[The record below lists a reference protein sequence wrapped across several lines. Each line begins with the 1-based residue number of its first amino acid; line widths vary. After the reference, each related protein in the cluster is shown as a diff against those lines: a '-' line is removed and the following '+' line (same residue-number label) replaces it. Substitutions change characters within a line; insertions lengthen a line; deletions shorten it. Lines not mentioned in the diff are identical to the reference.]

1 MKIQIKNISIKW
13 QLMAICIFLVTV
25 PVLTLGT
32 LSYQNT
38 QTETFNQIQQR
49 LEQQALQVKMLVKS
63 TYQEI
68 QDNKASS
75 DLLAKDIVGS
85 QAEALSKFLTAW
97 NGSVKELNDI
107 IGSIKVGETGYIWV
121 LDYDGKVIVS
131 KDRESIGKS
140 LWNTRDADGNFIMQE
155 AISTAR
161 NLSDNQIAYQ
171 VYPWKNA
178 GEDHARN
185 KIAALLHDTA
195 RKRVIGISVYFDEL
209 VDANYAENK
218 INELKNELAEV
229 VVGKSGYIFIL
240 DEKGNYVLSY
250 KRERDGENIWDAKD
264 ASGAYFIREIVKKAT
279 PLGDS
284 DTATTYYPWQNTGE
298 SESRMKLASYTYFP
312 EWNWVIAPSA
322 YQEDFLDGLKEIFKL
337 TIIIIILA
345 ILVGSIVAY
354 LFTYSL
360 TSKIKSL
367 VSKLQK
373 VSLGDLQIDEE
384 EDPGTNEIGIMTG
397 ALDKMVG
404 NLKGTA
410 MMAEEIAQGDLT
422 VKVNVLSDKD
432 ILGKSLAA
440 MVEKLGR
447 VVSDVK
453 VAADNVASGSQQL
466 SSSSEEM
473 SQGATEQASSAEE
486 ASSSVEEMASNIR
499 QNADN
504 AHQTEKIAI
513 KSASDAKEGG
523 TAVNETLAAMKEIA
537 EKITIIE
544 EIARSTDLLA
554 LNAAIEAARAGEH
567 GKGFAVVASEVRKL
581 AERSQTAAG
590 EISKLSSSSVAVAE
604 SAGEMLTR
612 LVPDIQKTAELVQE
626 ISAASNEQSTGA
638 EQINKA
644 IQQLDQV
651 IQQNASVSEEIAS
664 TSEELAAQAEQLQET
679 VSFFSVHKDTESK
692 MKSIGIKKSNH
703 QISPARPVKRDLKR
717 STAVEL
723 YETGND
729 QGKSGSKNGGFALN
743 MGDEDSIH
751 DDYDKDFEKY

>member
-1 MKIQIKNISIKW
+1 MKIQAKNISIKW
-13 QLMAICIFLVTV
+13 QLMAICILLVTV
-25 PVLTLGT
+25 PVLTLGV
-32 LSYQNT
+32 LSYKNT
-38 QTETFNQIQQR
+38 EKETFNQIEQR
-49 LEQQALQVKMLVKS
+49 LEQQALQVKMLVENSYK
-63 TYQEI
+63 EI

-85 QAEALSKFLTAW
+85 QAEALSKFLSAW
-97 NGSVKELNDI
+97 EGPVKGLNDVI
-107 IGSIKVGETGYIWV
+107 ASIKVGETGYIWV
-121 LDYDGKVIVS
+121 LDYEGKLLVS
-131 KDRESIGKS
+131 KDKQNIGNN
-140 LWNTRDADGNFIMQE
+140 LWNTKDADGNYIMQE
-155 AISTAR
+155 AISTGR
-161 NLSDNQIAYQ
+161 NLSAGQVAYQ
-171 VYPWKNA
+171 VYPWKNT
-178 GEDHARN
+178 GEAKARN
-185 KIAALLHDTA
+185 KIAALLHDVA
-195 RKRVIGISVYFDEL
+195 RKRVVGISVYFDEL
-209 VDANYAENK
+209 VDESYADNK
-218 INELKNELAEV
+218 LNELKKKLAEV

-250 KRERDGENIWDAKD
+250 NRERDGENIWDAKD
-264 ASGAYFIREIVKKAT
+264 INGSYYIREIVKKAA
-279 PLGDS
+279 PLGSS

-298 SESRMKLASYTYFP
+298 TSSRMKLASYAYFP
-312 EWNWVIAPSA
+312 EWNWVIASSA
-322 YQEDFLDGLKEIFKL
+322 YQEDFLDGLNQIFKL
-337 TIIIIILA
+337 TTIIVILA
-345 ILVGSIVAY
+345 IMAGSLVAY
-354 LFTYSL
+354 LFTSAL
-360 TSKIKSL
+360 TGKINTL
-367 VSKLQK
+367 VSKLKK
-373 VSLGDLQIDEE
+373 VSLGDLQVETE
-384 EDPGTNEIGIMTG
+384 EDPGTNEIGTMTG
-397 ALDKMVG
+397 ALDKMVE

-422 VKVNVLSDKD
+422 VEVNILSDKD
-432 ILGKSLAA
+432 TLGKALSS
-440 MVEKLGR
+440 MVEKLAR
-447 VVSDVK
+447 VVSEVK

-504 AHQTEKIAI
+504 AQQTEKIAI

-523 TAVNETLAAMKEIA
+523 GAVNETLTAMREIA

-604 SAGEMLTR
+604 SAGDMLTR

-664 TSEELAAQAEQLQET
+664 TSEQLAAQAEQLQES
-679 VSFFSVHKDTESK
+679 VSFFSVHKDVEAN
-692 MKSIGIKKSNH
+692 MKGSMQKRSNREK
-703 QISPARPVKRDLKR
+703 SPARQVKKDVKR
-717 STAVEL
+717 STAVGL
-723 YETGND
+723 YEPGD
-729 QGKSGSKNGGFALN
+729 DLRKNGKGFALD
-743 MGDEDSIH
+743 MGDGDIVQ

>member
-1 MKIQIKNISIKW
+1 MKIQAKNISIKW
-13 QLMAICIFLVTV
+13 QLMAICILLVTV
-25 PVLTLGT
+25 PVLTLGV
-32 LSYQNT
+32 LSYKNT
-38 QTETFNQIQQR
+38 EKETFNQIEQR
-49 LEQQALQVKMLVKS
+49 LEQQALQVKMLVENTHK
-63 TYQEI
+63 EI

-85 QAEALSKFLTAW
+85 QAEALSKFLSAW
-97 NGSVKELNDI
+97 EGPVKELNDVI
-107 IGSIKVGETGYIWV
+107 ASIKVGETGYIWV
-121 LDYDGKVIVS
+121 LDYEGKLLVS
-131 KDRESIGKS
+131 NDKQNIGNN
-140 LWNTRDADGNFIMQE
+140 LWNMKDADGNYIMQE
-155 AISTAR
+155 AISTGR
-161 NLSDNQIAYQ
+161 NLSAGQVAYQ
-171 VYPWKNA
+171 VYPWKNT
-178 GEDHARN
+178 GEDKARN
-185 KIAALLHDTA
+185 KIAALLHDVA
-195 RKRVIGISVYFDEL
+195 RKRVVGISVYFDEL
-209 VDANYAENK
+209 VDESYADNK
-218 INELKNELAEV
+218 LNELKKKLAEV

-250 KRERDGENIWDAKD
+250 NRERDGENIWDAKD
-264 ASGAYFIREIVKKAT
+264 INGSYYIREIVKKAA
-279 PLGDS
+279 PLGSS

-298 SESRMKLASYTYFP
+298 TSSRMKLASYAYFP
-312 EWNWVIAPSA
+312 EWNWVIASSA
-322 YQEDFLDGLKEIFKL
+322 YQEDFLDGLNQIFKL
-337 TIIIIILA
+337 TTIIVILA
-345 ILVGSIVAY
+345 IMAGSLVAY
-354 LFTYSL
+354 LFTSAL
-360 TSKIKSL
+360 TGKINTL
-367 VSKLQK
+367 VSKLKK
-373 VSLGDLQIDEE
+373 VSLGDLQVETE
-384 EDPGTNEIGIMTG
+384 EDPGTNEIGTMTG
-397 ALDKMVG
+397 ALDKMVE

-422 VKVNVLSDKD
+422 VEVNILSDKD
-432 ILGKSLAA
+432 TLGKALSS
-440 MVEKLGR
+440 MVEKLAR
-447 VVSDVK
+447 VVSEVK

-504 AHQTEKIAI
+504 AQQTEKIAI

-523 TAVNETLAAMKEIA
+523 GAVNETLTAMREIA

-604 SAGEMLTR
+604 SAGDMLTR

-664 TSEELAAQAEQLQET
+664 TSEQLAAQAEQLQES
-679 VSFFSVHKDTESK
+679 VSFFSVHKDVEAN
-692 MKSIGIKKSNH
+692 MKGSMQKRSNREK
-703 QISPARPVKRDLKR
+703 SPARPVKKDVKR
-717 STAVEL
+717 STAVGL
-723 YETGND
+723 YEPGD
-729 QGKSGSKNGGFALN
+729 DLRKNGKGFALD
-743 MGDEDSIH
+743 MGDGDIVQ